1 MTPTRPI
8 YALMLILA
16 AAIAAPAEAKDSKH
30 CPPGLAK
37 KAVPCVPPGQA
48 KKSHRVDDDRDHW
61 HSDWRRGDRIDRD
74 YVLIP
79 RDEWE
84 RLRLRD
90 YDDDSTYLRVD
101 NEILRVARDTLIVI
115 EAIRIIDRV
124 LN

>member
-1 MTPTRPI
+1 MPRLRTLLST
-8 YALMLILA
+8 ALATAALLSAMPA
-16 AAIAAPAEAKDSKH
+16 AANSTH

-48 KKSHRVDDDRDHW
+48 KKLWQRGERVE
-61 HSDWRRGDRIDRD
+61 GG

-84 RLRLRD
+84 RLALRD
-90 YDDDSTYLRVD
+90 YGDESTYLQAD
-101 NEILRVARDTLIVI
+101 DQILRVVRDTLVVL
-115 EAIRIIDRV
+115 EAVRILDRA